1 MEPLDILDRAL
12 TPTGLPDSPQLLVGT
27 ALALALLLV
36 VPGAVWRLT
45 GIVVTIVHELGHG
58 FAGLLTGRRAVA
70 IRLSPDHSGLTTSHG
85 RAASVP
91 WTTFWGYPAPAVL
104 GAALVMSGLAGRG
117 ATALLVCAAV
127 LAVSLVFMRGIL
139 AWLAVP
145 LTAAVL
151 LGLLGFAPDPW
162 LTSAAV
168 GLGVFLVCGAVRAL
182 ANLTRLHARGRTH
195 GSDAAILA
203 RETRV
208 PGAVWLT
215 LMWLVALACAAGS
228 GWMLRVAVGV

>member
-58 FAGLLTGRRAVA
+58 CAGLLTGRRAVA

-91 WTTFWGYPAPAVL
+91 WTTFWGYPAPC
-104 GAALVMSGLAGRG
+104 SPSRSSS
-117 ATALLVCAAV
+117 C
-127 LAVSLVFMRGIL
+127 
-139 AWLAVP
+139 
-145 LTAAVL
+145 
-151 LGLLGFAPDPW
+151 
-162 LTSAAV
+162 
-168 GLGVFLVCGAVRAL
+168 
-182 ANLTRLHARGRTH
+182 
-195 GSDAAILA
+195 
-203 RETRV
+203 
-208 PGAVWLT
+208 
-215 LMWLVALACAAGS
+215 AGS
-228 GWMLRVAVGV
+228 SPGSPSRSPRRCCSASWASRRIRG